1 MKRLAFPVLL
11 ALGLAACGGGNDSPT
26 AVPDSGVVEKT
37 DLVVGTG
44 AEAVAGDTLTV
55 HYTGWLADGTKF
67 DSSYDR
73 GTPFTFRLGV
83 GQVIK
88 GWDQGLVGMKV
99 GGKRRLIIPPSLG
112 YGSVANGPIPANST
126 LKFEVEL
133 LAIAGK

>member
-26 AVPDSGVVEKT
+26 AVTDSGVVEKT

-55 HYTGWLADGTKF
+55 HYIGWLADGTKF

-88 GWDQGLVGMKV
+88 GWDQGIPGMKV